1 MAFLKKNWQKSAT
14 DGAIN
19 AVMRIAGAGASAF
32 VLKKLTSDESTNL
45 KKTIKNISSPLLT
58 ITAVLGDLMLEDE
71 KLKSLCQGMYTFG
84 ALKALAVVAPSI
96 GTPLGLSGVTEEEIT
111 SIVNGV
117 IMNGTGGASSNE
129 QTTAALP
136 TEIAE
141 IENVNQDGK
150 QLSEVASYIE
160 QGADDAVKIQGVDAA
175 PTDEEIAQSML

>member
-32 VLKKLTSDESTNL
+32 VLKKLTDDESTNL

-84 ALKALAVVAPSI
+84 ALKSLAVVAPSI
-96 GTPLGLSGVTEEEIT
+96 GSPLGLSGISDEEIT

-117 IMNGTGGASSNE
+117 IMNGTGASSNE

-160 QGADDAVKIQGVDAA
+160 QGADDAIKIQGVESD
-175 PTDEEIAQSML
+175 PTAEDVAESML

>member
-84 ALKALAVVAPSI
+84 ALKSLAVVAPSI
-96 GTPLGLSGVTEEEIT
+96 GSPLGLSGISDEEIT

-117 IMNGTGGASSNE
+117 IMNGTGASSNE

-160 QGADDAVKIQGVDAA
+160 QGADDAVKIQGVDSN
-175 PTDEEIAQSML
+175 PTVEDVAESML